1 MQGLGSEIIDRMY
14 ELNLFYNRIIKGYE
28 RSLFLFD
35 TTALYAMYMLSTTN
49 FKEYAELIIKNTAK
63 LLE

>member
-1 MQGLGSEIIDRMY
+1 MHA
-14 ELNLFYNRIIKGYE
+14 LNIFYDSVIKGYE

-63 LLE
+63 LL